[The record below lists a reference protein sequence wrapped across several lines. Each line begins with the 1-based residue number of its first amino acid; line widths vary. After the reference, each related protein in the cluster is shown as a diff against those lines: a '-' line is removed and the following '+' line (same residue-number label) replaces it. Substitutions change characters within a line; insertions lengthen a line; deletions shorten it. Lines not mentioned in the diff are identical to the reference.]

1 MGATKRRAFGD
12 RTPSEMGQITPIA
25 VSPLRK
31 NLCRRRDQVKVK
43 VMETPRCRTCHG
55 AASSGL
61 RRGLCRAC
69 YLRAWRGTELPA
81 GAACALCPEKRRVVL
96 RWTRVGSAKL
106 VTCQNCGFIT
116 DRLRPRPR
124 TLDDLKERLARE
136 RRLQSRRRD
145 FVIEPLDPSERRVAA
160 RRVRRRVPV

>member
-1 MGATKRRAFGD
+1 
-12 RTPSEMGQITPIA
+12 
-25 VSPLRK
+25 
-31 NLCRRRDQVKVK
+31 
-43 VMETPRCRTCHG
+43 
-55 AASSGL
+55 
-61 RRGLCRAC
+61 
-69 YLRAWRGTELPA
+69 LRAWRGTELPA
-81 GAACALCPEKRRVVL
+81 SAACALCPEKRRMVL
-96 RWTRVGSAKL
+96 RWTRVGAARL

-136 RRLQSRRRD
+136 RRLQRRRRD